1 MSFWMTQ
8 RTSCNQLWRCY
19 NPGFIVTDIQQ
30 KAVAYAWIF
39 VTPMTMILTQFNHSC
54 AIQMFNR
61 VSVYIFKNISVLH
74 WEVRNPSA
82 GKNGTQLLNTNTGS
96 EVPLYPVPSLPSSP
110 YFKPI
115 TQAGLPSRFS
125 SLFSQKEKQRKSKQ
139 GHSLGSAVE
148 EDCPP
153 VLEPRPGQIK

>member
-96 EVPLYPVPSLPSSP
+96 EVPLYPVPSLPPSS
-110 YFKPI
+110 YFK
-115 TQAGLPSRFS
+115 TNNSSRAAIQIFIFIFS
-125 SLFSQKEKQRKSKQ
+125 KREAEERRGKVSKDILWAQ
-139 GHSLGSAVE
+139 
-148 EDCPP
+148 
-153 VLEPRPGQIK
+153 Q